1 MAVGNGA
8 KVEKQTR
15 EDWLDEV
22 RVKADAARQKP
33 SVVLAV
39 PHTPVRD
46 LTVAWRKPSTD
57 EMLVKN
63 ADEVLEISTTVPAVP
78 GRHASGQRMLLRKT
92 FCADVPDALEFGE
105 VGQGVE
111 VLRKAGAFTPFH
123 IQQIE
128 EALAHPPETIK
139 TRMDAVAEIHAW
151 QSQIRPAR
159 AQHSFIK
166 EWVKPVASAV
176 KRIIPFIK

>member
-15 EDWLDEV
+15 EDWLYEV

-46 LTVAWRKPSTD
+46 LTVAWRKPSAQ
-57 EMLVKN
+57 EMLTAH
-63 ADEVLEISTTVPAVP
+63 ADSVLEISTTVEPKI
-78 GRHASGQRMLLRKT
+78 GRTNGGKRMLLRKPFST
-92 FCADVPDALEFGE
+92 DVADVIEFGE
-105 VGQGVE
+105 IANGVNLL
-111 VLRKAGAFTPFH
+111 VRAGAFTADH
-123 IQQIE
+123 VAQIE
-128 EALAHPPETIK
+128 DVLKNPPSEIK
-139 TRMDAVAEIHAW
+139 TRMDTTAEIHAW

-166 EWVKPVASAV
+166 EWIKPVASALQR
-176 KRIIPFIK
+176 KIPFIK